1 MPRKLNTNFVRR
13 RFNEYGYRVPENF
26 NYVNNI
32 THIRVYDEYNNCYE
46 NITYKMLTYRINHGR
61 PSRNDTESQEFIT
74 QLMNMPLSQETPRTD
89 KEFITQLMNMPLSQ
103 ETPRPSAALCPSGCK
118 QSLRAT
124 DKNQNIN
131 SLVKKLLKEKTF
143 ILNFEN
149 NEPGSK
155 EHINALYTLLN
166 ALKIA
171 APKIDKDI
179 RMTIETKYNEIS
191 YAHVN
196 QNTIDVLEY
205 LLEYNDFNLS
215 DSNDVLVFN
224 INDYKQITFEFIDF
238 KKGKRIT
245 AAFFPYYNIS
255 DIDLSSYGIYHKDE
269 WANPE
274 SCLITAFRSSGIL
287 DENEMNLLTSFIKT
301 KSVPREELKNI
312 AETFKTHIICKV
324 HYNEKTSTREFGKE
338 YERAK
343 RLRERK
349 IKLHILG
356 NHGFAQ
362 GFAQGSKSQSPR
374 PFQGHYILDK
384 DVNVTPFYI
393 KHYEQINSDVRFK
406 NHPRKHMLKRFDDN
420 KHEFDK
426 KPCNIIKVIKTMI
439 DNKLLIPMTNN
450 EIRKQNLQWSIR
462 PKAPFGAFRLIH
474 VKDKQN
480 LLSVLNMPKQTKG
493 NIKDVI
499 RGPFGPYLF
508 GYDPEDD
515 EINSRLDELQ
525 NVINQLNLRHHV
537 NVRLY
542 YKFSELMQKIMFE
555 YGCLDNVYELTGTIQ
570 QKIISSLKTLFPKT
584 IWNKELIN
592 GTLYYIDQAGAYMS
606 SVKSIPAG
614 VSDDDG
620 NFKTENTK
628 IKELI
633 EKLYEFR
640 INAKNNGNDKLATTL
655 KFMMNS
661 CWGYSMKKPKLIKH
675 KFVKDVNKYIETY
688 APYVVKYN
696 NNYVDT
702 IKPYVENYSYPQ
714 FARSVLTN
722 FNSKMKELSNKVNIL
737 YSKVDSALITEE
749 DYLKLKK
756 DGMIGNCLGQFK
768 VEHVFTQF
776 YAKSAE
782 QWIGKN
788 IDGTYHYHLTKNLK
802 EICMKMKDPIRYLMS
817 LKGARHR
824 DPFRVKGAKRRD
836 NIFDVS

>member
-74 QLMNMPLSQETPRTD
+74 QLMNMPLSQETHSAKDPRGSKVRRT
-89 KEFITQLMNMPLSQ
+89 I
-103 ETPRPSAALCPSGCK
+103 
-118 QSLRAT
+118 

-324 HYNEKTSTREFGKE
+324 HYDEKTSTREFGKE
-338 YERAK
+338 YERWSK
-343 RLRERK
+343 GPPERLRERK
-349 IKLHILG
+349 IKLHILSLDQ
-356 NHGFAQ
+356 NT
-362 GFAQGSKSQSPR
+362 
-374 PFQGHYILDK
+374 QGHYILDK

-420 KHEFDK
+420 KHGSYEFDK

-450 EIRKQNLQWSIR
+450 EIRKQNLQWSKGPEGQSPERSFR
-462 PKAPFGAFRLIH
+462 PQAPKGAFRLIH

-493 NIKDVI
+493 A
-499 RGPFGPYLF
+499 YLF

-584 IWNKELIN
+584 IWNKELIK

>member
-103 ETPRPSAALCPSGCK
+103 ETPKRTSG
-118 QSLRAT
+118 QSAT

-338 YERAK
+338 YER
-343 RLRERK
+343 K

-356 NHGFAQ
+356 NHGFA
-362 GFAQGSKSQSPR
+362 QSPR

-439 DNKLLIPMTNN
+439 DNKLLIPMTNK
-450 EIRKQNLQWSIR
+450 EIRKQNLR
-462 PKAPFGAFRLIH
+462 PSGSYSYHPFGAFRLIH

-480 LLSVLNMPKQTKG
+480 LLSVLNMPKQIKG
-493 NIKDVI
+493 A
-499 RGPFGPYLF
+499 YLF

-570 QKIISSLKTLFPKT
+570 QKIISSLKPLFPKT

-640 INAKNNGNDKLATTL
+640 IKAQSAANDKLATTL

-824 DPFRVKGAKRRD
+824 D

>member
-74 QLMNMPLSQETPRTD
+74 QLMNMPLSQETPR
-89 KEFITQLMNMPLSQ
+89 
-103 ETPRPSAALCPSGCK
+103 
-118 QSLRAT
+118 T

-324 HYNEKTSTREFGKE
+324 HYDEKTSTREFGKE
-338 YERAK
+338 YER
-343 RLRERK
+343 K

-356 NHGFAQ
+356 N
-362 GFAQGSKSQSPR
+362 
-374 PFQGHYILDK
+374 HYILDK

-450 EIRKQNLQWSIR
+450 EIRIQKFSEGNSY
-462 PKAPFGAFRLIH
+462 RLIH

-480 LLSVLNMPKQTKG
+480 LLSFLNMPKQTKG
-493 NIKDVI
+493 
-499 RGPFGPYLF
+499 PYLF
-508 GYDPEDD
+508 GYAPEDD

-584 IWNKELIN
+584 IWNKELIK

-640 INAKNNGNDKLATTL
+640 IKAQSAANDKLATTL

-824 DPFRVKGAKRRD
+824 D

>member
-74 QLMNMPLSQETPRTD
+74 QLMNMPLSQETPR
-89 KEFITQLMNMPLSQ
+89 
-103 ETPRPSAALCPSGCK
+103 
-118 QSLRAT
+118 T

-215 DSNDVLVFN
+215 DSNDVLIFN

-324 HYNEKTSTREFGKE
+324 HYDEKTSTREFGKE

-343 RLRERK
+343 RSRERK
-349 IKLHILG
+349 IKLHILSLDQ
-356 NHGFAQ
+356 NT
-362 GFAQGSKSQSPR
+362 
-374 PFQGHYILDK
+374 QGHYILDK

-450 EIRKQNLQWSIR
+450 EIRKQNLQPEGQSPERSFR
-462 PKAPFGAFRLIH
+462 PQEAYSYHPFGAFRLIH

-480 LLSVLNMPKQTKG
+480 LLSFLNMPKQTKG
-493 NIKDVI
+493 A
-499 RGPFGPYLF
+499 YLF

-570 QKIISSLKTLFPKT
+570 QKIISSLKPLFPKT
-584 IWNKELIN
+584 IWNKELIK

>member
-74 QLMNMPLSQETPRTD
+74 QLMNMPLSQETPR
-89 KEFITQLMNMPLSQ
+89 
-103 ETPRPSAALCPSGCK
+103 
-118 QSLRAT
+118 T

-324 HYNEKTSTREFGKE
+324 HYDEKTSTREFGKE
-338 YERAK
+338 YER
-343 RLRERK
+343 LSE
-349 IKLHILG
+349 
-356 NHGFAQ
+356 
-362 GFAQGSKSQSPR
+362 P
-374 PFQGHYILDK
+374 
-384 DVNVTPFYI
+384 
-393 KHYEQINSDVRFK
+393 
-406 NHPRKHMLKRFDDN
+406 DDL
-420 KHEFDK
+420 
-426 KPCNIIKVIKTMI
+426 C
-439 DNKLLIPMTNN
+439 
-450 EIRKQNLQWSIR
+450 
-462 PKAPFGAFRLIH
+462 
-474 VKDKQN
+474 
-480 LLSVLNMPKQTKG
+480 
-493 NIKDVI
+493 
-499 RGPFGPYLF
+499 RGPE
-508 GYDPEDD
+508 PE
-515 EINSRLDELQ
+515 R
-525 NVINQLNLRHHV
+525 
-537 NVRLY
+537 
-542 YKFSELMQKIMFE
+542 
-555 YGCLDNVYELTGTIQ
+555 
-570 QKIISSLKTLFPKT
+570 
-584 IWNKELIN
+584 
-592 GTLYYIDQAGAYMS
+592 
-606 SVKSIPAG
+606 
-614 VSDDDG
+614 
-620 NFKTENTK
+620 
-628 IKELI
+628 
-633 EKLYEFR
+633 
-640 INAKNNGNDKLATTL
+640 AK
-655 KFMMNS
+655 
-661 CWGYSMKKPKLIKH
+661 H
-675 KFVKDVNKYIETY
+675 
-688 APYVVKYN
+688 
-696 NNYVDT
+696 
-702 IKPYVENYSYPQ
+702 
-714 FARSVLTN
+714 
-722 FNSKMKELSNKVNIL
+722 
-737 YSKVDSALITEE
+737 
-749 DYLKLKK
+749 
-756 DGMIGNCLGQFK
+756 
-768 VEHVFTQF
+768 
-776 YAKSAE
+776 
-782 QWIGKN
+782 
-788 IDGTYHYHLTKNLK
+788 
-802 EICMKMKDPIRYLMS
+802 
-817 LKGARHR
+817 
-824 DPFRVKGAKRRD
+824 RD

>member
-74 QLMNMPLSQETPRTD
+74 QLMNMPLSQETPRID

-103 ETPRPSAALCPSGCK
+103 ETHSAKDPRGSK
-118 QSLRAT
+118 VRRT
-124 DKNQNIN
+124 IDKNQNIN

-324 HYNEKTSTREFGKE
+324 HYDEKTSTREFGKE
-338 YERAK
+338 YERWSK
-343 RLRERK
+343 GPPERLRERK
-349 IKLHILG
+349 IKLHILS
-356 NHGFAQ
+356 N
-362 GFAQGSKSQSPR
+362 
-374 PFQGHYILDK
+374 HYILDK

-420 KHEFDK
+420 KHDPLGLRPERPYGSYEFDK

-450 EIRKQNLQWSIR
+450 EIRIQKFSEGNSWAL
-462 PKAPFGAFRLIH
+462 PAAPFGAFRLIH

-480 LLSVLNMPKQTKG
+480 LLSFLNMPKQTKG
-493 NIKDVI
+493 A
-499 RGPFGPYLF
+499 YLF

>member
-74 QLMNMPLSQETPRTD
+74 QLMNMPLSQETPR
-89 KEFITQLMNMPLSQ
+89 I
-103 ETPRPSAALCPSGCK
+103 
-118 QSLRAT
+118 
-124 DKNQNIN
+124 DKNHNIN

-215 DSNDVLVFN
+215 DSNDVLIFN

-338 YERAK
+338 YERWSKGPPDDLCRGPEPERAK
-343 RLRERK
+343 RFGSTSLRSERPLRERK
-349 IKLHILG
+349 IKLHILSLDQ
-356 NHGFAQ
+356 NT
-362 GFAQGSKSQSPR
+362 
-374 PFQGHYILDK
+374 QGHYILDK

-420 KHEFDK
+420 KHDPLGLRPERPYGSYEFDK

-439 DNKLLIPMTNN
+439 DNKLLIPMTNK
-450 EIRKQNLQWSIR
+450 EIRIQKFSEGNSWAL
-462 PKAPFGAFRLIH
+462 PAAPFGAFRLIH

-480 LLSVLNMPKQTKG
+480 LLSFLNMPKQTK
-493 NIKDVI
+493 
-499 RGPFGPYLF
+499 GPYLF

-570 QKIISSLKTLFPKT
+570 QKIISSLKPLFPKT
-584 IWNKELIN
+584 IWNKELIK

-824 DPFRVKGAKRRD
+824 D

>member
-74 QLMNMPLSQETPRTD
+74 QLMNMPLSQETHSAKDPRGSKVRRT
-89 KEFITQLMNMPLSQ
+89 I
-103 ETPRPSAALCPSGCK
+103 
-118 QSLRAT
+118 

-324 HYNEKTSTREFGKE
+324 HYDEKTSTREFGKE
-338 YERAK
+338 YER
-343 RLRERK
+343 K

-356 NHGFAQ
+356 N
-362 GFAQGSKSQSPR
+362 
-374 PFQGHYILDK
+374 HYILDK

-439 DNKLLIPMTNN
+439 DNKLLIPMTNK
-450 EIRKQNLQWSIR
+450 EIRIQKFSEGNSWAL
-462 PKAPFGAFRLIH
+462 PAAPFGAFRLIH

-480 LLSVLNMPKQTKG
+480 LLSFLNMPKQTK
-493 NIKDVI
+493 
-499 RGPFGPYLF
+499 GPYLF

-570 QKIISSLKTLFPKT
+570 QKIISSLKPLFPKT
-584 IWNKELIN
+584 IWNKELIK

>member
-74 QLMNMPLSQETPRTD
+74 QLMNMPLSQETPR
-89 KEFITQLMNMPLSQ
+89 
-103 ETPRPSAALCPSGCK
+103 
-118 QSLRAT
+118 T

-269 WANPE
+269 WAKPKP
-274 SCLITAFRSSGIL
+274 CLITAFRSSGIL

-338 YERAK
+338 YER
-343 RLRERK
+343 K

-356 NHGFAQ
+356 N
-362 GFAQGSKSQSPR
+362 
-374 PFQGHYILDK
+374 HYILDK

-420 KHEFDK
+420 KHDPLGLRPERPYGSYEFDK

-439 DNKLLIPMTNN
+439 DNKLLIPMTNK
-450 EIRKQNLQWSIR
+450 EIRKQNLR
-462 PKAPFGAFRLIH
+462 PSGSYSYHPFGAFRLIH

-480 LLSVLNMPKQTKG
+480 LLSFLNMPKQTKG
-493 NIKDVI
+493 A
-499 RGPFGPYLF
+499 YLF

-570 QKIISSLKTLFPKT
+570 QKIISSLKPLFPKT

-824 DPFRVKGAKRRD
+824 D

>member
-74 QLMNMPLSQETPRTD
+74 QLMNMPLSQERPR
-89 KEFITQLMNMPLSQ
+89 
-103 ETPRPSAALCPSGCK
+103 
-118 QSLRAT
+118 T

-205 LLEYNDFNLS
+205 LLDYNDFNLS
-215 DSNDVLVFN
+215 DSNDVLIFN

-269 WANPE
+269 WLQKEPRAKPWANPE

-324 HYNEKTSTREFGKE
+324 HYDEKTSTREFGKE
-338 YERAK
+338 YERLSEPE

-349 IKLHILG
+349 IKLHILSLDQ
-356 NHGFAQ
+356 NT
-362 GFAQGSKSQSPR
+362 
-374 PFQGHYILDK
+374 QGHYILDK

-450 EIRKQNLQWSIR
+450 EIRKQNLR
-462 PKAPFGAFRLIH
+462 PSGSYSYHPFGAFRLIH

-480 LLSVLNMPKQTKG
+480 LLSVLNMPKQTK
-493 NIKDVI
+493 
-499 RGPFGPYLF
+499 GPYLF

-570 QKIISSLKTLFPKT
+570 QKIISSLKSLFPKT
-584 IWNKELIN
+584 IWNKELIK

-640 INAKNNGNDKLATTL
+640 IKAQSAANDKLATTL

-824 DPFRVKGAKRRD
+824 D

>member
-74 QLMNMPLSQETPRTD
+74 QLMNMPLSQETPRRTSG
-89 KEFITQLMNMPLSQ
+89 Q
-103 ETPRPSAALCPSGCK
+103 SAI
-118 QSLRAT
+118 

-324 HYNEKTSTREFGKE
+324 HYDEKTSTREFGKE
-338 YERAK
+338 YER
-343 RLRERK
+343 K
-349 IKLHILG
+349 IKLHILS
-356 NHGFAQ
+356 N
-362 GFAQGSKSQSPR
+362 
-374 PFQGHYILDK
+374 HYILDK

-420 KHEFDK
+420 KHDPLGLRPERPYGSYEFDK

-450 EIRKQNLQWSIR
+450 EIRIQKFSEGNSWAL
-462 PKAPFGAFRLIH
+462 PAAPFGAFRLIH

-493 NIKDVI
+493 A
-499 RGPFGPYLF
+499 YLF

>member
-74 QLMNMPLSQETPRTD
+74 QLMNMPLSQETPR
-89 KEFITQLMNMPLSQ
+89 
-103 ETPRPSAALCPSGCK
+103 
-118 QSLRAT
+118 T

-215 DSNDVLVFN
+215 DSNDVLTFN

-324 HYNEKTSTREFGKE
+324 HYDEKTSTREFGKE
-338 YERAK
+338 YERLSEPDDLCRGPEPERAK

-356 NHGFAQ
+356 N
-362 GFAQGSKSQSPR
+362 
-374 PFQGHYILDK
+374 HYILDK

-420 KHEFDK
+420 KHDPLGLRPERPYGSYEFDK

-450 EIRKQNLQWSIR
+450 EIRIQKFSEGNSWAL
-462 PKAPFGAFRLIH
+462 PAAPFGAFRLIH

-480 LLSVLNMPKQTKG
+480 LLSFLNMPKQTKG
-493 NIKDVI
+493 A
-499 RGPFGPYLF
+499 YLF

-584 IWNKELIN
+584 IWNKELIK

-640 INAKNNGNDKLATTL
+640 IKAQSAANDKLATTL

-817 LKGARHR
+817 LKGAKRR
-824 DPFRVKGAKRRD
+824 DPFMTKATYQT
-836 NIFDVS
+836 

>member
-74 QLMNMPLSQETPRTD
+74 QLMNMPLSQETPRRTSG
-89 KEFITQLMNMPLSQ
+89 Q
-103 ETPRPSAALCPSGCK
+103 SAI
-118 QSLRAT
+118 

-324 HYNEKTSTREFGKE
+324 HYDEKTSTREFGKE
-338 YERAK
+338 YERWSKGPPDDLCRGPEPERAK
-343 RLRERK
+343 RFGSTSLRSKRPLRERK

-356 NHGFAQ
+356 N
-362 GFAQGSKSQSPR
+362 
-374 PFQGHYILDK
+374 HYILDK

-420 KHEFDK
+420 KHDPLGLRPERPYGSYEFDK

-439 DNKLLIPMTNN
+439 DNKLLIPMTNK
-450 EIRKQNLQWSIR
+450 EIRKQNLR
-462 PKAPFGAFRLIH
+462 PSGSYSYHPFGAFRLIH

-493 NIKDVI
+493 A
-499 RGPFGPYLF
+499 YLF

-584 IWNKELIN
+584 IWNKELIK

-606 SVKSIPAG
+606 SVKSIPTG

>member
-74 QLMNMPLSQETPRTD
+74 QLMNMPLSQETPRRT
-89 KEFITQLMNMPLSQ
+89 S
-103 ETPRPSAALCPSGCK
+103 SAA
-118 QSLRAT
+118 QSAS

-324 HYNEKTSTREFGKE
+324 HYDEKTSTREFGKE
-338 YERAK
+338 YERWSKGPPERFGSTSLRSK
-343 RLRERK
+343 RPLRERK

-356 NHGFAQ
+356 NHGFA
-362 GFAQGSKSQSPR
+362 QSPR

-420 KHEFDK
+420 KHGSYEFDK

-450 EIRKQNLQWSIR
+450 EIRKQNLR
-462 PKAPFGAFRLIH
+462 PSGSYSYH
-474 VKDKQN
+474 
-480 LLSVLNMPKQTKG
+480 
-493 NIKDVI
+493 
-499 RGPFGPYLF
+499 PFGPYL
-508 GYDPEDD
+508 
-515 EINSRLDELQ
+515 
-525 NVINQLNLRHHV
+525 
-537 NVRLY
+537 
-542 YKFSELMQKIMFE
+542 
-555 YGCLDNVYELTGTIQ
+555 
-570 QKIISSLKTLFPKT
+570 
-584 IWNKELIN
+584 
-592 GTLYYIDQAGAYMS
+592 
-606 SVKSIPAG
+606 
-614 VSDDDG
+614 
-620 NFKTENTK
+620 
-628 IKELI
+628 I
-633 EKLYEFR
+633 E
-640 INAKNNGNDKLATTL
+640 
-655 KFMMNS
+655 
-661 CWGYSMKKPKLIKH
+661 
-675 KFVKDVNKYIETY
+675 
-688 APYVVKYN
+688 
-696 NNYVDT
+696 
-702 IKPYVENYSYPQ
+702 
-714 FARSVLTN
+714 
-722 FNSKMKELSNKVNIL
+722 
-737 YSKVDSALITEE
+737 
-749 DYLKLKK
+749 
-756 DGMIGNCLGQFK
+756 
-768 VEHVFTQF
+768 
-776 YAKSAE
+776 
-782 QWIGKN
+782 
-788 IDGTYHYHLTKNLK
+788 
-802 EICMKMKDPIRYLMS
+802 
-817 LKGARHR
+817 
-824 DPFRVKGAKRRD
+824 
-836 NIFDVS
+836 

>member
-74 QLMNMPLSQETPRTD
+74 QLMNMPLSQETPR
-89 KEFITQLMNMPLSQ
+89 
-103 ETPRPSAALCPSGCK
+103 
-118 QSLRAT
+118 T

-338 YERAK
+338 YER
-343 RLRERK
+343 K

-356 NHGFAQ
+356 N
-362 GFAQGSKSQSPR
+362 
-374 PFQGHYILDK
+374 HYILDK

-420 KHEFDK
+420 KHGSYEFDK

-450 EIRKQNLQWSIR
+450 EIRKQNLR
-462 PKAPFGAFRLIH
+462 PSGSYSYHPFGAFRLIH

-493 NIKDVI
+493 A
-499 RGPFGPYLF
+499 YLF

-570 QKIISSLKTLFPKT
+570 QKIISSLKPLFPKT

-606 SVKSIPAG
+606 SVKSIPTG

-824 DPFRVKGAKRRD
+824 D

>member
-1 MPRKLNTNFVRR
+1 
-13 RFNEYGYRVPENF
+13 
-26 NYVNNI
+26 
-32 THIRVYDEYNNCYE
+32 
-46 NITYKMLTYRINHGR
+46 
-61 PSRNDTESQEFIT
+61 
-74 QLMNMPLSQETPRTD
+74 
-89 KEFITQLMNMPLSQ
+89 
-103 ETPRPSAALCPSGCK
+103 
-118 QSLRAT
+118 
-124 DKNQNIN
+124 
-131 SLVKKLLKEKTF
+131 
-143 ILNFEN
+143 
-149 NEPGSK
+149 
-155 EHINALYTLLN
+155 
-166 ALKIA
+166 
-171 APKIDKDI
+171 
-179 RMTIETKYNEIS
+179 
-191 YAHVN
+191 
-196 QNTIDVLEY
+196 
-205 LLEYNDFNLS
+205 
-215 DSNDVLVFN
+215 
-224 INDYKQITFEFIDF
+224 
-238 KKGKRIT
+238 
-245 AAFFPYYNIS
+245 
-255 DIDLSSYGIYHKDE
+255 
-269 WANPE
+269 
-274 SCLITAFRSSGIL
+274 
-287 DENEMNLLTSFIKT
+287 
-301 KSVPREELKNI
+301 
-312 AETFKTHIICKV
+312 
-324 HYNEKTSTREFGKE
+324 
-338 YERAK
+338 
-343 RLRERK
+343 
-349 IKLHILG
+349 
-356 NHGFAQ
+356 
-362 GFAQGSKSQSPR
+362 
-374 PFQGHYILDK
+374 
-384 DVNVTPFYI
+384 
-393 KHYEQINSDVRFK
+393 
-406 NHPRKHMLKRFDDN
+406 
-420 KHEFDK
+420 
-426 KPCNIIKVIKTMI
+426 MI

-450 EIRKQNLQWSIR
+450 EIRIQKFSEGNSWAL
-462 PKAPFGAFRLIH
+462 PAAPFGAFRLIH

-480 LLSVLNMPKQTKG
+480 LLSVLNMPKLRPLG
-493 NIKDVI
+493 H
-499 RGPFGPYLF
+499 PFGPYLF
-508 GYDPEDD
+508 GYYPEDD

-570 QKIISSLKTLFPKT
+570 QKIISSLKPLFPKT
-584 IWNKELIN
+584 IWNKELIK

>member
-74 QLMNMPLSQETPRTD
+74 QLMNMPLSQETPKR
-89 KEFITQLMNMPLSQ
+89 
-103 ETPRPSAALCPSGCK
+103 
-118 QSLRAT
+118 

-324 HYNEKTSTREFGKE
+324 HYDEKTSTREFGKE
-338 YERAK
+338 YER
-343 RLRERK
+343 K

-356 NHGFAQ
+356 N
-362 GFAQGSKSQSPR
+362 
-374 PFQGHYILDK
+374 HYILDK

-420 KHEFDK
+420 KHDPLGLRPERPYGSYEFDK

-439 DNKLLIPMTNN
+439 DNKLLIPMTNK
-450 EIRKQNLQWSIR
+450 EIRKQNLR
-462 PKAPFGAFRLIH
+462 PSGSYSYHPFGAFRLIH

-493 NIKDVI
+493 A
-499 RGPFGPYLF
+499 YLF

-584 IWNKELIN
+584 IWNKELIK

-606 SVKSIPAG
+606 SVKSIPTG

-817 LKGARHR
+817 LKGAKDLCRGPEPER
-824 DPFRVKGAKRRD
+824 AKHRD

>member
-74 QLMNMPLSQETPRTD
+74 QLMNMPLSQETP
-89 KEFITQLMNMPLSQ
+89 K
-103 ETPRPSAALCPSGCK
+103 RPSAAHSPSGCK

-324 HYNEKTSTREFGKE
+324 HYDEKTSTREFGKE

-343 RLRERK
+343 RSRERK
-349 IKLHILG
+349 IKLHILSLDQ
-356 NHGFAQ
+356 NT
-362 GFAQGSKSQSPR
+362 
-374 PFQGHYILDK
+374 QGHYILDK

-450 EIRKQNLQWSIR
+450 EIRIQKFSEGNSWAL
-462 PKAPFGAFRLIH
+462 PAAPFGAFRLIH

-480 LLSVLNMPKQTKG
+480 LLSVLNMPKLG
-493 NIKDVI
+493 PL
-499 RGPFGPYLF
+499 GHPFGPYLF
-508 GYDPEDD
+508 GYYPEDD

-570 QKIISSLKTLFPKT
+570 QKIISSLKPLFPKT
-584 IWNKELIN
+584 IWNKELIK

-824 DPFRVKGAKRRD
+824 D

>member
-74 QLMNMPLSQETPRTD
+74 QLMNMPLSQETPR
-89 KEFITQLMNMPLSQ
+89 
-103 ETPRPSAALCPSGCK
+103 
-118 QSLRAT
+118 T

-324 HYNEKTSTREFGKE
+324 HYDEKTSTREFGKE
-338 YERAK
+338 YER
-343 RLRERK
+343 K
-349 IKLHILG
+349 IKLHILSLDQ
-356 NHGFAQ
+356 NT
-362 GFAQGSKSQSPR
+362 
-374 PFQGHYILDK
+374 QGHYILDK

-450 EIRKQNLQWSIR
+450 EIRKQNLQWSLDNIER
-462 PKAPFGAFRLIH
+462 CSQKASAFRLIH

-493 NIKDVI
+493 A
-499 RGPFGPYLF
+499 YLF

-570 QKIISSLKTLFPKT
+570 QKIISSLKPLFPKT
-584 IWNKELIN
+584 IWNKELIK

-606 SVKSIPAG
+606 SVKSIPTG

-640 INAKNNGNDKLATTL
+640 IKAQSAANDKLATTL

-824 DPFRVKGAKRRD
+824 DPFRVKGAKHRD

>member
-1 MPRKLNTNFVRR
+1 MPFGFGST
-13 RFNEYGYRVPENF
+13 
-26 NYVNNI
+26 
-32 THIRVYDEYNNCYE
+32 
-46 NITYKMLTYRINHGR
+46 
-61 PSRNDTESQEFIT
+61 
-74 QLMNMPLSQETPRTD
+74 
-89 KEFITQLMNMPLSQ
+89 
-103 ETPRPSAALCPSGCK
+103 
-118 QSLRAT
+118 SLR
-124 DKNQNIN
+124 
-131 SLVKKLLKEKTF
+131 S
-143 ILNFEN
+143 
-149 NEPGSK
+149 
-155 EHINALYTLLN
+155 
-166 ALKIA
+166 
-171 APKIDKDI
+171 
-179 RMTIETKYNEIS
+179 
-191 YAHVN
+191 
-196 QNTIDVLEY
+196 
-205 LLEYNDFNLS
+205 
-215 DSNDVLVFN
+215 
-224 INDYKQITFEFIDF
+224 
-238 KKGKRIT
+238 
-245 AAFFPYYNIS
+245 
-255 DIDLSSYGIYHKDE
+255 
-269 WANPE
+269 
-274 SCLITAFRSSGIL
+274 
-287 DENEMNLLTSFIKT
+287 
-301 KSVPREELKNI
+301 
-312 AETFKTHIICKV
+312 
-324 HYNEKTSTREFGKE
+324 
-338 YERAK
+338 ERP
-343 RLRERK
+343 LRERK

-356 NHGFAQ
+356 N
-362 GFAQGSKSQSPR
+362 
-374 PFQGHYILDK
+374 HYILDK

-420 KHEFDK
+420 KHDPLGLRPERPYGSYEFDK

-439 DNKLLIPMTNN
+439 DNKLLIPMTNK
-450 EIRKQNLQWSIR
+450 EIRIQKFSEGNSWAL
-462 PKAPFGAFRLIH
+462 PAAPFGAFRLIH

-493 NIKDVI
+493 AWL

-570 QKIISSLKTLFPKT
+570 QKIISSLKPLFPKT

-606 SVKSIPAG
+606 SVKSIPTG

-620 NFKTENTK
+620 NFKTETPSGSKAQKTSAEVLSPNGQSAENTK

-824 DPFRVKGAKRRD
+824 D

>member
-74 QLMNMPLSQETPRTD
+74 QLMNMPLSQETPR
-89 KEFITQLMNMPLSQ
+89 I
-103 ETPRPSAALCPSGCK
+103 
-118 QSLRAT
+118 

-324 HYNEKTSTREFGKE
+324 HYDEKTSTREFGKE
-338 YERAK
+338 YERWSK
-343 RLRERK
+343 GPPERLRERK
-349 IKLHILG
+349 IKLHILS
-356 NHGFAQ
+356 N
-362 GFAQGSKSQSPR
+362 
-374 PFQGHYILDK
+374 HYILDK

-420 KHEFDK
+420 KHDPLGLRPERPYGSYEFDK

-450 EIRKQNLQWSIR
+450 EIRIQKFSEGNSWAL
-462 PKAPFGAFRLIH
+462 PAAPFGAFRLIH

-480 LLSVLNMPKQTKG
+480 LLSFLNMPKQTK
-493 NIKDVI
+493 
-499 RGPFGPYLF
+499 GPYLF

-584 IWNKELIN
+584 IWNKELIK

-606 SVKSIPAG
+606 SVKSIPTG

-640 INAKNNGNDKLATTL
+640 IKAQSAANDKLATTL

-802 EICMKMKDPIRYLMS
+802 EICMKMKDPIKYLMS

-824 DPFRVKGAKRRD
+824 D